1 MKRSEI
7 NQYIREAEAFLAA
20 NKFMLPPY
28 ASWTLEQWKK
38 HKANG
43 DIESIIDCDLGWD
56 VTDFGFEDY
65 MKIGLFLFTI
75 RNGLQHSEKYPK
87 PYAEKIMI
95 VREKQVTPFHYHR
108 FKMED
113 IINRA
118 GGRLAFRLYNST
130 PDNKLA
136 DMPVTVYR
144 DGVKYVIPAGEVFD
158 IGNGE
163 SVTLTQ
169 GIYHEFWGVEGT
181 GQVMVGEVS
190 VVNDDHN
197 DNIFLEAPKRFPSIV
212 EDEAPYRLLCG
223 DYGKFLK

>member
-7 NQYIREAEAFLAA
+7 NQYIREFRATLDAA
-20 NKFMLPPY
+20 HFYLPPFCSIP
-28 ASWTLEQWKK
+28 ASEWKDLG
-38 HKANG
+38 HEY
-43 DIESIIDCDLGWD
+43 DEIRDRMLGWD
-56 VTDFGFEDY
+56 ITDFGSGDF
-65 MKIGLFLFTI
+65 KNTGLQLVTI
-75 RNGLQHSEKYPK
+75 RNGNPEDPQSKT
-87 PYAEKIMI
+87 YAEKIML
-95 VREKQVTPFHYHR
+95 VREKQVTPLHFHW

-113 IINRA
+113 IINRG

-136 DMPVTVYR
+136 DTPVTVYR

-169 GIYHEFWGVEGT
+169 GVYHEFWGVEGT
-181 GQVMVGEVS
+181 GLVMVGEVS

-197 DNIFLEAPKRFPSIV
+197 DNIFLVAQKRFPSID
-212 EDEAPYRLLCG
+212 EDEAPYRLLCS
-223 DYGKFLK
+223 DYDKFLK

>member
-7 NQYIREAEAFLAA
+7 NQYIREAEAFLAT

-28 ASWTLEQWKK
+28 AAWTLEQWKE
-38 HKANG
+38 HKAKG
-43 DIESIIDCDLGWD
+43 DIESIIDCGLGWD

-75 RNGLQHSEKYPK
+75 RNGVQHSEKYPK

-113 IINRA
+113 IINRG

-136 DMPVTVYR
+136 DTPVTVYR

-169 GIYHEFWGVEGT
+169 GVYHEFWGVEGT
-181 GQVMVGEVS
+181 GLVMVGEVS

-197 DNIFLEAPKRFPSIV
+197 DNIFLVAQKRFPSID
-212 EDEAPYRLLCG
+212 EDEAPYRLLCS
-223 DYGKFLK
+223 DYDKFLK

>member
-197 DNIFLEAPKRFPSIV
+197 DNIYLEAPKRFPSIV